1 MFDRVLNTPLCKF
14 LLKGGK
20 YWQLGLFTLIHGV
33 KNQIKSYAFDRRGE
47 KIFSSENMQYFD
59 SKLIIFYYKMEH
71 DLKGVATLLYDQVQ
85 KPEN

>member
-1 MFDRVLNTPLCKF
+1 
-14 LLKGGK
+14 
-20 YWQLGLFTLIHGV
+20 
-33 KNQIKSYAFDRRGE
+33 
-47 KIFSSENMQYFD
+47 MQYFD